1 MSHPIEGLIY
11 FRRFFKVSA
20 QIVVALGGHFATLGQ
35 DLDFY
40 EGKKIIIIFQKE
52 KTNTLVKVKS
62 LQIEVHS
69 KNLLL

>member
-11 FRRFFKVSA
+11 FQRFFKVSA

-40 EGKKIIIIFQKE
+40 EGKKNHYYFSKRKDKYFSKSE
-52 KTNTLVKVKS
+52 KSSNRGT
-62 LQIEVHS
+62 
-69 KNLLL
+69 